1 MNPSHNHLYASQS
14 HIDTLEKHH
23 KFMSN
28 KKFNSKTKTKGWFPI
43 AKYLFK
49 TEKHPVRQSTLKCS
63 SSVEEAISVQETQ
76 MIEGITSSLQCN
88 EREAIRIALYEASRR
103 ASEAYEGYFECARWD
118 TDKRGHTAR
127 SRAGKWSLPRIE
139 KDETSLAAQQLKIS
153 EKEFIRLAIIWLARG
168 IKDESIIR
176 LTKTPRIP
184 KDEVAMNWSRE
195 NRGKPPSESVKKLK
209 DARDKAKE
217 LSDYLFEQ
225 KRESASSEYEFRNGL
240 PSELLRQI
248 DDEDMDLF
256 LENQSWEQD
265 FLGENQDIDDIEFLI
280 HCKMRA
286 FQCSYEDA
294 KFFVE
299 GDLKEFDMLVKMTSK
314 EQLQYLKQKDL
325 YMNSPSPKEAELIEH
340 RRKREEELE
349 ESMRRREER
358 EKTWTDYVETRR
370 LERRMIGCPEPY
382 PHLPNPLPKDYPM
395 PDDWNPEHL
404 G

>member
-1 MNPSHNHLYASQS
+1 
-14 HIDTLEKHH
+14 
-23 KFMSN
+23 MSN
-28 KKFNSKTKTKGWFPI
+28 KKFNSKTKTKGWFPF

-49 TEKHPVRQSTLKCS
+49 TEKHPVRQSSLKCS
-63 SSVEEAISVQETQ
+63 SSVEAALSIQETQ

-127 SRAGKWSLPRIE
+127 SRAGKWSLPKIE
-139 KDETSLAAQQLKIS
+139 KDETSVAAQQLNIS

-195 NRGKPPSESVKKLK
+195 NRGKPQSDSVKKLK
-209 DARDKAKE
+209 DARDEAKE

-225 KRESASSEYEFRNGL
+225 KREAATSEYEFRNGL
-240 PSELLRQI
+240 SAELLRQI

-265 FLGENQDIDDIEFLI
+265 FLSENPDIDDIEFLI

-299 GDLKEFDMLVKMTSK
+299 GDLKECDMLAKMTPK
-314 EQLQYLKQKDL
+314 EQLQYLKQKDWD
-325 YMNSPSPKEAELIEH
+325 MNSLNRERAELEREK
-340 RRKREEELE
+340 RRKHEEELE
-349 ESMRRREER
+349 EARRRMEER
-358 EKTWTDYVETRR
+358 EKTWTGYVEARR
-370 LERRMIGCPEPY
+370 LCQMMIGRPEPY